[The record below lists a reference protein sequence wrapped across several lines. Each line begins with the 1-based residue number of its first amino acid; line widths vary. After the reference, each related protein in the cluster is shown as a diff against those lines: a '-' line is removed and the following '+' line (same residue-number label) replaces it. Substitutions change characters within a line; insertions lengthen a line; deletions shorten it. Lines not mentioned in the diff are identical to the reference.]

1 MLVKKKLGLVAAVAL
16 MMGLGV
22 ASTPIQAH
30 AQETAYQRALY
41 GQHNGMLVRPMSDPT
56 APTSNVTAGGDP
68 DYTDTFAGV
77 TSEVQGA
84 ITGPGKLAIGVM
96 ILGVIFGVV
105 WRLISKAPKKIA
117 GG

>member
-1 MLVKKKLGLVAAVAL
+1 MKISRAKVGISALALILPLALGL
-16 MMGLGV
+16 
-22 ASTPIQAH
+22 TPQSAH
-30 AQETAYQRALY
+30 AQETLYQKALY
-41 GQHNGMLVRPMSDPT
+41 GQHNGNIVRPMAEANPMDAGT
-56 APTSNVTAGGDP
+56 TTGGDP

-105 WRLISKAPKKIA
+105 WRLVSKAPKKIA